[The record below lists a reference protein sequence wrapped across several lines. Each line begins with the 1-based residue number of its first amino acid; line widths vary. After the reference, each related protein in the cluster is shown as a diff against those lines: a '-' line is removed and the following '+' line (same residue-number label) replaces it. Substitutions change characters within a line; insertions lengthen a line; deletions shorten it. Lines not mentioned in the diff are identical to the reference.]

1 VLIKRGL
8 GNEVFLKVKIWEIF
22 TFRRRCSIDL
32 LINVNLRLLIHVPRE
47 IPTSIVLAS
56 VFITRFIKPSLA
68 FLNSSYRV
76 PSVVA
81 GAIVLSWTLHC
92 ALRESDG
99 RIKDELK

>member
-1 VLIKRGL
+1 MLIKEGL

-22 TFRRRCSIDL
+22 TFRRKSSIDL
-32 LINVNLRLLIHVPRE
+32 FMINVNLRYMYPARYLRLLFLRYSHNAVY
-47 IPTSIVLAS
+47 
-56 VFITRFIKPSLA
+56 KPSLA

-99 RIKDELK
+99 RIKDEPK